1 MGIVETQ
8 SIALVVEG
16 LAGAVVGIFTAL
28 VNMRVGVAVQDGY
41 RQVALER
48 GSRTSGMSAT
58 QRVVAEPTCGLK
70 KSILAG
76 GSVGLNRC
84 QVSALDQSDG
94 LAAVKARKFIT
105 APNNITK
112 LD

>member
-1 MGIVETQ
+1 METQ
-8 SIALVVEG
+8 SVALVVEG

-48 GSRTSGMSAT
+48 GSRTSGVSTT
-58 QRVVAEPTCGLK
+58 QRVVAKPAGGLK

-84 QVSALDQSDG
+84 QVSALDQGDG
-94 LAAVKARKFIT
+94 LAAVKARKCVT
-105 APNNITK
+105 API
-112 LD
+112 